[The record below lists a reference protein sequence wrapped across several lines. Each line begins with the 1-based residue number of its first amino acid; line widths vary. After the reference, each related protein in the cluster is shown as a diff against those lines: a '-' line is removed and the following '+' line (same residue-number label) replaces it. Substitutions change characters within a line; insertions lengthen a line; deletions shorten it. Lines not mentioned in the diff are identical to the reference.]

1 MERPASVL
9 QMLARY
15 QEPVVFDEPL
25 LTPDGV
31 ALGGHHRIV
40 LERSGKFHYEGH
52 ARATGFPSFNF
63 GVRALLDS
71 GAGAPAVM
79 AASGRVH
86 GFNEPGDRESS
97 WDQTDVNSLLTLHW
111 LSFKGAKLKT
121 DLNFDTDFF
130 GTVGDVLTFVAT
142 LAGGALVAGP
152 AGVCIVLGLH
162 AAHAAGLDDEI
173 GLGGLVGVAVAG
185 GVLLVFGPSAIV
197 AAIVAGAIAGVA
209 VELAFK
215 HRPMEPDEIAFANEV
230 FIGTLPVEKI
240 LLTNMLGIGRRPFTM
255 PTIGDK
261 ILVNLGDGFEDP
273 IHYTGF
279 GDGVPANPRK
289 AGQLFIHELTHAWQI
304 GATAFLSGL
313 MCGAIANQSTTV
325 GGNMSIYKYGPP
337 DKTFS
342 EFNLEQQAS
351 IVDDWFAGTTPEV
364 NPKPKLEASTY
375 FRYIRDNIRARV
387 P

>member
-1 MERPASVL
+1 
-9 QMLARY
+9 
-15 QEPVVFDEPL
+15 
-25 LTPDGV
+25 
-31 ALGGHHRIV
+31 
-40 LERSGKFHYEGH
+40 
-52 ARATGFPSFNF
+52 
-63 GVRALLDS
+63 
-71 GAGAPAVM
+71 M

-86 GFNEPGDRESS
+86 GTNEPGRRESS
-97 WDQTDVNSLLTLHW
+97 WDQTGVNSLLTLHW

-215 HRPMEPDEIAFANEV
+215 HRPMKPDEIAFANEV

-279 GDGVPANPRK
+279 GDGVPANPQK

-304 GATAFLSGL
+304 GATSFLPGL
-313 MCGAIANQSTTV
+313 MCSAIANQSTTL
-325 GGNMSIYKYGPP
+325 GGNMSIYHYGPP
-337 DKTFS
+337 DKAFS

-351 IVDDWFAGTTPEV
+351 IVDDWFAGTTPED